1 MENFREKRLERQLKS
16 QQTTS
21 IVIGIILVLSIIG
34 NVFLLVRNSRL
45 AGEAEDVAQ
54 ARDVAVAERQT
65 AEERIDQLESEIG
78 SLEQQVSELRE
89 TASSLEGQ
97 LQTRNRQ
104 IAQLRRQFPEMEE
117 ELERHVA
124 DLQQL
129 EEEYQAL
136 QEEREG
142 LMDKLASLE
151 QEISELRK
159 EYEAQTALI
168 EEATYLQAYNI
179 SVVNLRDRWL
189 WGRPV
194 YMEDAGRVSR
204 TLVSFEI
211 NSNILVEPARKDVH
225 LLMYNPEGEVINPST
240 DSFTV
245 AETGAAFNYTE
256 HEAIDYE
263 QQRVALDFEIEH
275 DDRLE
280 SGTYR
285 LEVYIDGQL
294 AGGKEFILD

>member
-65 AEERIDQLESEIG
+65 AEERIEQLESEIG

-89 TASSLEGQ
+89 TASNLEAQ

-104 IAQLRRQFPEMEE
+104 LAQLRQQFPEVEE

-124 DLQQL
+124 EIERL
-129 EEEYQAL
+129 EQEYQTL

-142 LMDKLASLE
+142 LMGKLESLE
-151 QEISELRK
+151 QELSDLRG
-159 EYEAQTALI
+159 EYEAQAALI
-168 EEATYLQAYNI
+168 DEATYLQAYNI

-225 LLMYNPEGEVINPST
+225 LIMYNPEGEVINPST
-240 DSFTV
+240 ETFTV
-245 AETGAAFNYTE
+245 AETGADFNYTE

-280 SGTYR
+280 SGTYS
-285 LEVYIDGQL
+285 LEVYIDGQF
-294 AGGKEFILD
+294 AGGKEFSLD